1 MLLIH
6 SKKNSAEKNGHG
18 RKKNNMKK
26 TIQEKINEA
35 YEELREIALEITDD
49 INISEELDG
58 NYACFIDK
66 ILYDNFQK
74 MNEKINRLHS
84 KQQEEDK
91 KQLKFAIKR

>member
-1 MLLIH
+1 
-6 SKKNSAEKNGHG
+6 
-18 RKKNNMKK
+18 MKK
-26 TIQEKINEA
+26 TIQEKIKEA
-35 YEELREIALEITDD
+35 YEELKEIALEIADD

-66 ILYDNFQK
+66 LLYEKFQK
-74 MNEKINRLHS
+74 MNEKIHRLHS